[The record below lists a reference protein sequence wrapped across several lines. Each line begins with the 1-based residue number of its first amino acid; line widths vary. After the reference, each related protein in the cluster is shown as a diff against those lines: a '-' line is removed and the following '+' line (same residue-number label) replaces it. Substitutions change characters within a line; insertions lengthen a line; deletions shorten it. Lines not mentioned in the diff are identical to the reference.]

1 MKLLL
6 KETGRVF
13 FVFNAH
19 FDHYGIEA
27 RNASSKLLLEMIP
40 KIAREVPCIVTG
52 DFNSDPQS
60 QSYLALAQSAIL
72 KDASSLVD
80 HPYINNP
87 SFNSWGNESEENKM
101 IDHIFVSREFSVK
114 KYGVLTDTYFS
125 KTPSDHFPVMADL
138 ELEL

>member
-1 MKLLL
+1 
-6 KETGRVF
+6 
-13 FVFNAH
+13 
-19 FDHYGIEA
+19 
-27 RNASSKLLLEMIP
+27 MIP

-87 SFNSWGNESEENKM
+87 SFNSWGKESEENKM